1 MKSRTP
7 PPSSHRPAAAG
18 LPLCR
23 EATDIL
29 EHIREGVLVFD
40 REGRVDFYNAA
51 MGRIFGLDPADLGR
65 PLTALFPAGTGLGDL
80 VADALR
86 GRTATDCD
94 VPQDRGEDDDTQW
107 LRASTA
113 PIGGAGSA
121 CLLLSVREVSDLR
134 RLEREIWQVE
144 KMSALGRLAASVA
157 HEVRNPLGAVD
168 IQLQLLQEDLA
179 ALGDR
184 VPERLAERLDTARLE
199 MRRLDGIVQNF
210 LRFSRPPAVHLQ
222 EVDPNE
228 LLRHLHALVAP
239 EGRERQIDL
248 VLELAEDLPHIAAD
262 ENLLSQALLNIL
274 INAFQAVG
282 QAPRVALRSRLDEEG
297 DHVQFQIADNGCGI
311 APEDLERVTEYYYTT
326 KDTGTGLGL
335 SIAQGIVRQ
344 HRGSLDV
351 QSQIGA
357 GTTVTLALPC
367 NHLSA

>member
-1 MKSRTP
+1 LGE
-7 PPSSHRPAAAG
+7 AAADLLG
-18 LPLCR
+18 
-23 EATDIL
+23 
-29 EHIREGVLVFD
+29 HIREGVLVFD
-40 REGRVDFYNAA
+40 RAGRVHYFNAA
-51 MGRIFGLDPADLGR
+51 LGRILGFAPADAQR
-65 PLTALFPAGTGLGDL
+65 PLADLFPSGTGLGDL
-80 VADALR
+80 LADALR

-94 VPQDRGEDDDTQW
+94 VSLDREDGADTPW

-113 PIGGAGSA
+113 PIGGSGSP
-121 CLLLSVREVSDLR
+121 LLLLAVREVSDLR

-168 IQLQLLQEDLA
+168 IQLQLLGEDLA
-179 ALGDR
+179 ALDR
-184 VPERLAERLDTARLE
+184 RLPGNVPERLAERLNTARTE

-222 EVDPNE
+222 ELEPND
-228 LLRHLHALVAP
+228 LLRHLHALATP
-239 EGRERQIDL
+239 EARERQIDL
-248 VLELAEDLPHIAAD
+248 VLEAGENLPRIGAD

-274 INAFQAVG
+274 INAFQATG
-282 QAPRVALRSRLDEEG
+282 QQPRVILRCRLDDEG
-297 DHVQFQIADNGCGI
+297 DHVQFQIEDNGCGI

-351 QSQIGA
+351 ASQVGA
-357 GTTVTLALPC
+357 GTTVTLSLPC
-367 NHLSA
+367 NQFTP

>member
-1 MKSRTP
+1 M
-7 PPSSHRPAAAG
+7 
-18 LPLCR
+18 CR

-29 EHIREGVLVFD
+29 GLIREGVLVFD
-40 REGRVDFYNAA
+40 GDAGVRYFNAA
-51 MGRIFGLDPADLGR
+51 LGRIFGLGPDSLAR
-65 PLTALFPAGTGLGDL
+65 PITDLFPAGTGLGDL
-80 VADALR
+80 AAEALK

-94 VPQDRGEDDDTQW
+94 VPLDKEEGDETPW

-113 PIGGAGSA
+113 PIGGPGSPL
-121 CLLLSVREVSDLR
+121 LLLSVREVSDLR

-168 IQLQLLQEDLA
+168 IQLQLLEEDLA
-179 ALGDR
+179 AVAQGAPEPL
-184 VPERLAERLDTARLE
+184 PERLTARLNTARTE

-222 EVDPNE
+222 EVEPND
-228 LLRHLHALVAP
+228 LLSHLYALAEP
-239 EGRERQIDL
+239 EARERQI
-248 VLELAEDLPHIAAD
+248 VLEIDLGEGLPRIAAD
-262 ENLLSQALLNIL
+262 ENLMSQALLNIL

-282 QAPRVALRSRLDEEG
+282 SSPRVALRSRLDDEG

-311 APEDLERVTEYYYTT
+311 GQEDLERVTEYYYTT

-351 QSQIGA
+351 ASQVGA

-367 NHLSA
+367 NPFTL

>member
-1 MKSRTP
+1 MASRP
-7 PPSSHRPAAAG
+7 PPASNQLPADAR

-29 EHIREGVLVFD
+29 GHIREGVLVFD
-40 REGRVDFYNAA
+40 REGHVHFFNTAL
-51 MGRIFGLDPADLGR
+51 GRIFGLGTADLER
-65 PLTALFPAGTGLGDL
+65 PLAHLFPAGTGLGDL

-86 GRTATDCD
+86 GTTATDCD
-94 VPQDRGEDDDTQW
+94 VSLGSGDRDDTQW

-113 PIGGAGSA
+113 PIGGPGSPL
-121 CLLLSVREVSDLR
+121 LLLSVREVSDLR
-134 RLEREIWQVE
+134 RLEREIWQGE

-168 IQLQLLQEDLA
+168 IQLQLLKEDLA

-184 VPERLAERLDTARLE
+184 VPERIAERLNTARTE

-222 EVDPNE
+222 EVDANE
-228 LLRHLHALVAP
+228 LLRHLHALLEP
-239 EGRERQIDL
+239 EARERQIDL
-248 VLELAEDLPHIAAD
+248 VLELSHGLPHIAAD

-282 QAPRVALRSRLDEEG
+282 QAPQVALRSRLDEEG

-351 QSQIGA
+351 ESQVDA
-357 GTTVTLALPC
+357 GTTVTLSLPC
-367 NHLSA
+367 NRLSS